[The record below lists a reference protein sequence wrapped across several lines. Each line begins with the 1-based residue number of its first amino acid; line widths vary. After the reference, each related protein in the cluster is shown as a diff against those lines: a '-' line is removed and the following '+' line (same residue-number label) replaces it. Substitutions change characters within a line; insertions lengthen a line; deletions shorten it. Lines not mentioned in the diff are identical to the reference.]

1 MVILYKTNR
10 VLWHL
15 IGRWLVHSKFFT
27 LVNLL
32 ADRELVPEFIP
43 YFTSIEP
50 VLDTIDT
57 HLHDAAGLAR
67 VSNELID
74 LVEPM
79 TRKKAS
85 DETAA
90 IVTEMLGRV

>member
-1 MVILYKTNR
+1 MVVMYKTNR

-15 IGRWLVHSKFFT
+15 IGRWLVHAKFFT

-32 ADRELVPEFIP
+32 ADRELVREFLP

-50 VLDTIDT
+50 ILDTIDA
-57 HLHDAAGLAR
+57 HLRDAAGLAR
-67 VSNELID
+67 VSKELID
-74 LVEPM
+74 LVEPL

-90 IVTEMLGRV
+90 IVAEMLRRV